1 MSEKASARIF
11 GLGAFVRKWMWQPI
25 TISKK
30 NSNIIPYMCA
40 EGRMTTTLEVLS
52 IIGRFSCMK

>member
-1 MSEKASARIF
+1 
-11 GLGAFVRKWMWQPI
+11 MWQPI

-52 IIGRFSCMK
+52 IIGRFSCMKYTFDQTAR